1 MTEWIMVCYL
11 LVICLVAAVTDWK
24 KGKIYNRWLSFG
36 MIPAS
41 ILVVIYY
48 YGHRESIR
56 LFLVNLVAAVAI
68 AILFYALKMWGAG
81 DSKLWMF
88 LNFLFPAGWYVTT
101 DSMLFPSMLIF
112 MLIFLEAYLYVFL
125 ESLWYR
131 FFRKNEGIQLQK
143 EKFDVQQVWNLLFS
157 ISFLSLVYTLCAYFI
172 GEYYESN
179 RIFFAVVGVLLTSQ
193 LVAVQFRGK
202 KILTVILCI
211 LYVAGTVMSGGMR
224 MNDLGL
230 TVLLVL
236 VSHFSL
242 KFAEKYNYEWVKTS
256 EVKSGMI
263 LSYFAVQQFSYSRVK
278 GLPETTDET
287 TKSRITKEQAES
299 IHRWEKSKYG
309 KEYIMVVRYIP
320 FAVFVLAGLIT
331 YLVGAWVLK

>member
-1 MTEWIMVCYL
+1 MTEWIMICYL
-11 LVICLVAAVTDWK
+11 LVICLAAAVTDWK

-41 ILVVIYY
+41 VLVILYY
-48 YGHRESIR
+48 YSHRESIR
-56 LFLVNLVAAVAI
+56 LFVVNLLAAVAI

-131 FFRKNEGIQLQK
+131 FLKKNEGIQFQK
-143 EKFDVQQVWNLLFS
+143 KKFDVRQIWNLLFS
-157 ISFLSLVYTLCAYFI
+157 ISFLSLVYTICACFM

-179 RIFFAVVGVLLTSQ
+179 RIFFAVVSVLLTGQ
-193 LVAVQFRGK
+193 LVAVQFCGK
-202 KILTVILCI
+202 KVLTVVLVI
-211 LYVAGTVMSGGMR
+211 LYVAGAAMSGGMR
-224 MNDLGL
+224 MKDLGL

-263 LSYFAVQQFSYSRVK
+263 LSYFAVQQFLCSRVK
-278 GLPETTDET
+278 GLPESTDET
-287 TKSRITKEQAES
+287 TKSRITQEQAES

>member
-1 MTEWIMVCYL
+1 MTEWIMICYL

-41 ILVVIYY
+41 VLVILYY

-56 LFLVNLVAAVAI
+56 LFVVNLLAAVAI

-131 FFRKNEGIQLQK
+131 FLKKNEGIQLQK
-143 EKFDVQQVWNLLFS
+143 KKFDVRQIWNLLFS
-157 ISFLSLVYTLCAYFI
+157 ISFLSLVYTICACFM

-179 RIFFAVVGVLLTSQ
+179 RIFFAVVGVLLTGQ

-202 KILTVILCI
+202 KVLTVVLVI
-211 LYVAGTVMSGGMR
+211 LYVAGAAMSGGMR
-224 MNDLGL
+224 MKDLGL

-236 VSHFSL
+236 VSNFSL

-263 LSYFAVQQFSYSRVK
+263 LSYFAVQQFLCSRVK
-278 GLPETTDET
+278 GLPESTDET
-287 TKSRITKEQAES
+287 TKSRITQEQAES

-331 YLVGAWVLK
+331 YLVGAWMLK

>member
-1 MTEWIMVCYL
+1 MTEWIMICYL
-11 LVICLVAAVTDWK
+11 LVICLAAAVTDWK

-41 ILVVIYY
+41 VLVILYY

-56 LFLVNLVAAVAI
+56 LFVVNLLAAVAI

-112 MLIFLEAYLYVFL
+112 MLIFLGAYLYVFL

-131 FFRKNEGIQLQK
+131 FLKKNEGIQLQK
-143 EKFDVQQVWNLLFS
+143 KKFDVRQIWNLLFS
-157 ISFLSLVYTLCAYFI
+157 ISFLSLVYTICACFM

-179 RIFFAVVGVLLTSQ
+179 RIFFAVVGVLLTGQ
-193 LVAVQFRGK
+193 LVAAQFCGK
-202 KILTVILCI
+202 KVLTVVLVI
-211 LYVAGTVMSGGMR
+211 LYVAGAAMSGGMR
-224 MNDLGL
+224 MKDLGL

-263 LSYFAVQQFSYSRVK
+263 LSYFAVQQFLCSRVK
-278 GLPETTDET
+278 GLPESTDET
-287 TKSRITKEQAES
+287 TKSRITQEQAES

-331 YLVGAWVLK
+331 YLVGAWMLK

>member
-1 MTEWIMVCYL
+1 MTEWIIVCYL

-41 ILVVIYY
+41 VLVVLYY

-56 LFLVNLVAAVAI
+56 LFLVNLLAAVAI

-131 FFRKNEGIQLQK
+131 FFKENEGIQLPK
-143 EKFDVQQVWNLLFS
+143 EKFDVQQIWNLLFS
-157 ISFLSLVYTLCAYFI
+157 ISFLSLVYTLCACFM

-179 RIFFAVVGVLLTSQ
+179 RIFFAVVGVLLTGQ

-211 LYVAGTVMSGGMR
+211 LYMAGAMMSGGMR
-224 MNDLGL
+224 MKDLGL

-263 LSYFAVQQFSYSRVK
+263 LSYFAVQQFSCSRVK

-287 TKSRITKEQAES
+287 TKSRITQEQAES

>member
-1 MTEWIMVCYL
+1 MIEGIMMLYL
-11 LVICLVAAVTDWK
+11 LGICLVAAVTDWK
-24 KGKIYNRWLSFG
+24 KGKIYNRWLSLG

-41 ILVVIYY
+41 ILVVLYY

-56 LFLVNLVAAVAI
+56 LFLMNLLAAI
-68 AILFYALKMWGAG
+68 AIAIIFYALKMWGAG

-112 MLIFLEAYLYVFL
+112 MLIFLEAYLYIFL
-125 ESLWYR
+125 ESIWYR
-131 FFRKNEGIQLQK
+131 FFKKKKGIQLQK
-143 EKFDVQQVWNLLFS
+143 EKFDSQQVWNLLFS
-157 ISFLSLVYTLCAYFI
+157 ISFLSLVYTLCAYFM

-202 KILTVILCI
+202 KVLTVILCI
-211 LYVAGTVMSGGMR
+211 LYVAGAVMSGGMR

-230 TVLLVL
+230 TILLVL

-263 LSYFAVQQFSYSRVK
+263 LSCFAVQQFLCSRVK
-278 GLPETTDET
+278 GLPESTDET
-287 TKSRITKEQAES
+287 TKSRITQEQAES

-320 FAVFVLAGLIT
+320 FAVFILAGLIT
-331 YLVGAWVLK
+331 YFVGVVIIK